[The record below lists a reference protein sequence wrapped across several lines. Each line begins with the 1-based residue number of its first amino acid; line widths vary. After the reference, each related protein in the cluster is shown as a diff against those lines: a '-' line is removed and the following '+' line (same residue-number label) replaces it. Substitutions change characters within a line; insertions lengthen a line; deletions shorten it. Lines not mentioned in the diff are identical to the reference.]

1 MARSQIAAEDK
12 FTDVFARYGH
22 EIDQEFIKN
31 NIPQSARNP
40 DSYRMVAEMVQGRHW
55 RDMAHEEAARLAA
68 IGGTGTVRSTVG
80 SGDFANESL
89 GDALDEAW
97 DAGDQFFSAMKG
109 QGLSKSDVREAAR
122 KQGLPIDKWV
132 KMVSGSNVFVA
143 PDGKHVRMSRQ
154 MGDDNA

>member
-1 MARSQIAAEDK
+1 
-12 FTDVFARYGH
+12 
-22 EIDQEFIKN
+22 
-31 NIPQSARNP
+31 
-40 DSYRMVAEMVQGRHW
+40 
-55 RDMAHEEAARLAA
+55 MAHEEAARLAA
-68 IGGTGTVRSTVG
+68 IGGAGTVRSVVGPGGFSDETV
-80 SGDFANESL
+80 

-97 DAGDQFFSAMKG
+97 DSDAQFFSAMKG
-109 QGLSKSDVREAAR
+109 QGLNKSDVREAAR